1 MTGQRPARA
10 TCRSCN
16 EPVIWVVTEKHQRMP
31 VDAEP
36 TETGTLALSDHV
48 LPLARVMSKAGR
60 YPGQKLY
67 VSHFAT
73 CRFAPAHR
81 KPAADRPAAPPAMPQ
96 DGLFSEVPR

>member
-1 MTGQRPARA
+1 MSAPSRT

-16 EPVIWVVTEKHQRMP
+16 EPIIWVVTEQGKRMP
-31 VDAEP
+31 LDVEP
-36 TETGTLALSDHV
+36 TETGTVALREQTPGV
-48 LPLARVMSKAGR
+48 GRVVSRNGR

-73 CRFAPAHR
+73 CRFSQAHR
-81 KPAADRPAAPPAMPQ
+81 KPVAPRPITPSAMPQ